1 MLDRRQFLL
10 CGGAGLLATAALRP
24 SRARAAVAGFQPLNV
39 RRYAV
44 EVGAIRPF
52 SVLHVSDTH
61 FAFCDGRDNERKIK
75 LAASR
80 FGEMARAE
88 HYLDEALR
96 LAEREQ
102 MMFVHTGDLI
112 DFTSQANFDMVRG
125 HLVGIDSLVCAGNH
139 EFSQYVGEAKED
151 AVYKAASYAEVQKH
165 YPNDLTFFSREVHGV
180 NFVAVDNVYYDFTEA
195 QLALMEK
202 EIAKGL
208 PIVILCHVPLYSE
221 ALHARLLAA
230 QSGKCAYMCG
240 TPDALLGSDPVR
252 VEQQR
257 ANAATKAFVERLRKE
272 PLVKA
277 ILCGHVHC
285 PETDRFSPTAMTYVA
300 GANYLGDVSRIDF
313 A

>member
-10 CGGAGLLATAALRP
+10 CGGAGLLVTALCP
-24 SRARAAVAGFQPLNV
+24 SRAWASVAGIPPLTV
-39 RRYAV
+39 TRHTV
-44 EVGAIRPF
+44 KVGLTRPL

-61 FAFCDGRDNERKIK
+61 LSFCDGRNDTRKMI
-75 LAASR
+75 LASR
-80 FGEMARAE
+80 RFAEMARAE

-96 LAEREQ
+96 LAEREHL
-102 MMFVHTGDLI
+102 MFVHTGDLI

-125 HLVGIDSLVCAGNH
+125 HLVGVDSLVCAGNH

-151 AVYKAASYAEVQKH
+151 AAYKAASYAEVQKH

-180 NFVAVDNVYYDFTEA
+180 NFIAVDNVYYDFTEA
-195 QLALMEK
+195 QLALLEK

-208 PIVILCHVPLYSE
+208 PIVVLCHVPLYSE
-221 ALHARLLAA
+221 TLHARLLAA
-230 QSGKCAYMCG
+230 QGGKCAYMCG
-240 TPDALLGSDPVR
+240 TPDALLGSDPMR

-257 ANAATKAFVERLRKE
+257 ANAVTKAFVERLRKE

-285 PETDRFSPTAMTYVA
+285 PESDRFSPTAMTYVA

-313 A
+313 V

>member
-10 CGGAGLLATAALRP
+10 CGGAGLLAAVLQP
-24 SRARAAVAGFQPLNV
+24 NRAWASVPGFAPLNV
-39 RRYAV
+39 TRHTV
-44 EVGAIRPF
+44 SVGANHPF

-61 FAFCDGRDNERKIK
+61 LAFCDGRDNERKIK

-96 LAEREQ
+96 LAEREHL
-102 MMFVHTGDLI
+102 MFVHTGDLI

-125 HLVGIDSLVCAGNH
+125 HLVGVDSLVCAGNH

-151 AVYKAASYAEVQKH
+151 AAYKAASYAEVQKH
-165 YPNDLTFFSREVHGV
+165 YPNNLTFFSCEIHGV
-180 NFVAVDNVYYDFTEA
+180 NFIAVDNVYYDFTEV
-195 QLALMEK
+195 QLALLEK

-208 PIVILCHVPLYSE
+208 PIVVLCHVPLYSE

-230 QSGKCAYMCG
+230 QGGKCAYMCG

-257 ANAATKAFVERLRKE
+257 ANAVTKAFVERLRKE

-285 PETDRFSPTAMTYVA
+285 PESDRFSPTAMTYVA

-313 A
+313 V

>member
-1 MLDRRQFLL
+1 MDRRQFLV
-10 CGGAGLLATAALRP
+10 CGGAGLLAAVLQP
-24 SRARAAVAGFQPLNV
+24 NRAWASMTGFAPLNV
-39 RRYAV
+39 TRHTV
-44 EVGAIRPF
+44 SVGANRPF

-61 FAFCDGRDNERKIK
+61 LAFCDGRDNERKIK
-75 LAASR
+75 LASSR

-96 LAEREQ
+96 LAEREHL
-102 MMFVHTGDLI
+102 MFVHTGDLI

-125 HLVGIDSLVCAGNH
+125 HLVGVDSLACAGNH

-151 AVYKAASYAEVQKH
+151 AAYKAASYAEVQKH

-180 NFVAVDNVYYDFTEA
+180 NFIAVDNVYYDFTEA
-195 QLALMEK
+195 QLALLEK

-208 PIVILCHVPLYSE
+208 PIVVLCHVPLYSE

-230 QSGKCAYMCG
+230 QGGKCAYMCG

-257 ANAATKAFVERLRKE
+257 ANAVTKAFVERLRKE

-285 PETDRFSPTAMTYVA
+285 PESDRFSPTAMTYVA

-313 A
+313 V